1 MNNSKQNIVNVL
13 DRMGKKLNDIGKRV
27 DEIMDEIDIDKLS
40 NKPQPLKQLNDDD
53 TRTTG
58 RSRMDIAFVTVIV
71 VVFLFVLVSLIKQH
85 PRML

>member
-1 MNNSKQNIVNVL
+1 MDSSKPNIVNVL
-13 DRMGKKLNDIGKRV
+13 DRMGKKLNDIGKHV
-27 DEIMDEIDIDKLS
+27 DEIMDAMDIDKS
-40 NKPQPLKQLNDDD
+40 RNKPQPLKQLNDD
-53 TRTTG
+53 RMTG

>member
-1 MNNSKQNIVNVL
+1 MENKPNIINVL
-13 DRMGKKLNDIGKRV
+13 DRMSKKLNDIGKRV

-53 TRTTG
+53 TRTSG